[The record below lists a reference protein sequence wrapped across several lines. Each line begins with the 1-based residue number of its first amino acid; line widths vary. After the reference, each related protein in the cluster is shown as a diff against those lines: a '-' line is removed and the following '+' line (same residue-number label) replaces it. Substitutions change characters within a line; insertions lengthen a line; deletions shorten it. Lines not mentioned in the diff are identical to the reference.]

1 MEQEKRKEAKG
12 LSKEQKAALRDSTK
26 RAEMAKMGV
35 NITDENVR
43 KVEDILKAAKMPVT
57 LKDKDV
63 VMGERE
69 IDIRNLSPQNREQLM
84 FRMFE
89 LQNVNLKNAVD
100 SLIDITRLLMLV
112 LKKLGY
118 DDIIKATDDLITEL
132 AELSK
137 KKLEENKNKL
147 N

>member
-1 MEQEKRKEAKG
+1 MGNKG
-12 LSKEQKAALRDSTK
+12 LSKKEKDALRDPIK

-35 NITDENVR
+35 NITDENVK
-43 KVEDILKAAKMPVT
+43 KVEDILKAARMPVT

-69 IDIRNLSPQNREQLM
+69 IDIRNLSPQNREQLV
-84 FRMFE
+84 FRMLE
-89 LQNVNLKNAVD
+89 LGNVNIKNCLD

-112 LKKLGY
+112 LKKMGY
-118 DDIIKATDDLITEL
+118 DDIVKATDDLMIEMAQKE
-132 AELSK
+132 AEKEAL
-137 KKLEENKNKL
+137 KNKKPETVK